1 MVDPLSEVVALLQPS
16 ASFSKVVTGAGR
28 WRVRRSDS
36 GQPFYCAV
44 VEGSCWLAVD
54 GYAPIQLQADDFV
67 LIPSGFSRSMSS
79 LDPALPADTVTSP
92 VRLSDGQFR
101 LGTLSGPSD
110 VRFLIG
116 HCVLGSPD
124 AALLVSLLPQLVHV
138 RGDKRLATLVQLVG
152 DESRAA
158 RPAREVVL
166 ARLLEVLFIEALR
179 STAATGATA
188 SSGLLRGLADERLAA
203 AIRCM
208 HEHPTRSW
216 TVGQLAKE
224 AALSRSA
231 FFDRFSRAV
240 GVAPMEYLLG
250 WRMAMAKNLFQR
262 NEGSVAE
269 VAERVGYR
277 SASAFSVA
285 FARFV
290 GMPPTRYAK
299 EHAATSKAL
308 QDTEPFASTIESLT
322 PIEAVESIP
331 PTEAAAF
338 VESEASINTAQPLTA
353 DALEDPALL
362 RRLLRAKDR
371 MDAASHET
379 WPIKRLA
386 AVSGVSEAHFSRSF
400 KRAFGLPPHR
410 YLLTRRIEQATTLLR
425 DTDLS
430 ITEIA
435 FATGWGSLGTF
446 GRIFRDI
453 TGQSPGALREQALRN
468 KNDLAPV
475 PACVLKAAQRPDLT
489 IAVLEKRRRAT
500 DATVRP
506 SINANK
512 EA

>member
-36 GQPFYCAV
+36 GQPFYCAIV
-44 VEGSCWLAVD
+44 VGSCWLAVD
-54 GYAPIQLQADDFV
+54 GYEPFTLQADDFV
-67 LIPSGFSRSMSS
+67 LIPSGFGRSLSS
-79 LDPALPADTVTSP
+79 LDPPSAAETVTAP
-92 VRLSDGQFR
+92 VRQADGQFR
-101 LGTLSGPSD
+101 LGTQSGPSE

-116 HCVLGSPD
+116 HCAFGSPD

-138 RGDKRLATLVQLVG
+138 RGDKRLAALVQLVG

-158 RPAREVVL
+158 RPAREVIL
-166 ARLLEVLFIEALR
+166 TRLLEVLLIEALR
-179 STAATGATA
+179 STTGTGTTA
-188 SSGLLRGLADERLAA
+188 SPGLLRGLADERLAA

-216 TVGQLAKE
+216 TVAQLAKE

-231 FFDRFSRAV
+231 FFERFSRAV

-262 NEGSVAE
+262 SEASVAE

-285 FARFV
+285 FTRFV
-290 GMPPTRYAK
+290 GVPPTRYARD
-299 EHAATSKAL
+299 HAAAPKGPEDA
-308 QDTEPFASTIESLT
+308 EPFSSSIEPIEPIDRIEPAEPIESR
-322 PIEAVESIP
+322 E
-331 PTEAAAF
+331 PTEA
-338 VESEASINTAQPLTA
+338 TQPIEA
-353 DALEDPALL
+353 DALEDPVLL

-371 MDAASHET
+371 IDAASHEA

-386 AVSGVSEAHFSRSF
+386 ALSGVSEAHFSRSF

-425 DTDLS
+425 DTDLG

-435 FATGWGSLGTF
+435 FATGWESLGTF
-446 GRIFRDI
+446 GRIFRDV
-453 TGQSPGALREQALRN
+453 TGQSPGALREQAQR
-468 KNDLAPV
+468 DDTGLAHV

-489 IAVLEKRRRAT
+489 IAVLEKRRRAA
-500 DATVRP
+500 DDTVRP
-506 SINANK
+506 SINENK
-512 EA
+512 ERH